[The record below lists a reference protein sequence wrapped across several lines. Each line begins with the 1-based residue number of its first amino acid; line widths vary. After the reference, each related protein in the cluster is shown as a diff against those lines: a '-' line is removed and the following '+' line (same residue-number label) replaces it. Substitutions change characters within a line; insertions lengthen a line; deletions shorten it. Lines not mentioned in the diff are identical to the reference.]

1 MILTPTVLDAIVKKV
16 NEQEITNSKEIR
28 KLRQILK
35 DPIGKEHFLGSGG
48 TIDTALRTL
57 GPAPSKKTHG
67 LLGNMN
73 RFQNRCDVIRGRPWP
88 R

>member
-1 MILTPTVLDAIVKKV
+1 MRVPIRHSGNLTPSALDAIVKKV

-35 DPIGKEHFLGSGG
+35 DPGEKSIFFRRVE
-48 TIDTALRTL
+48 
-57 GPAPSKKTHG
+57 PST
-67 LLGNMN
+67 
-73 RFQNRCDVIRGRPWP
+73 P